1 MSERM
6 HITDECRIV
15 VFDDNTILE
24 IDIVD
29 HHLEFEINDNDTAV
43 KIRDVANI
51 RTIGQF
57 CLRAADI
64 LEKGE

>member
-6 HITDECRIV
+6 HIMDEYRIV
-15 VFDDNTILE
+15 VF

-29 HHLEFEINDNDTAV
+29 HHLEFEINDNDTDTAV

-51 RTIGQF
+51 RAIGQF

-64 LEKGE
+64 LEKGER